1 MVEVGVGFRYFPIC
15 FKRHLLVA
23 GLQGVNPLKE
33 LKIRHAVRMSN
44 IRAGFTVINIK

>member
-1 MVEVGVGFRYFPIC
+1 MKSESVFDIFQYASSAD
-15 FKRHLLVA
+15 LLVA